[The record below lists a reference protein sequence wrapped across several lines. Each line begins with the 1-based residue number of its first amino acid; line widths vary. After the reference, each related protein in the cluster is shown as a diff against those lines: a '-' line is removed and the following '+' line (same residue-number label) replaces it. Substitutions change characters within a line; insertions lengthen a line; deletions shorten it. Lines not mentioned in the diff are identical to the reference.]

1 MPKIDKRKIYVYD
14 VNGELV
20 KVCKN
25 KESAANFANTSTSS
39 VIRSLKGLS
48 KSSHCGY
55 WFRWEE
61 DNNGLHFKNPKAIV
75 KKDKDGNILKKYYS
89 MSQAS
94 QETGISVSSISYLIK
109 GKMNKEN
116 FIQRYGFY
124 FDLYEEK
131 QEVKEVETKPKRQ
144 EYFINILV
152 GLVNGTLIDGA
163 TYIVNNIRFVY
174 NKNEQSLIADGNI
187 KIKRDS
193 YITLCDIEKPLL
205 TAKEKEFI
213 AMLKGNMSIIKTIT
227 KLKNYNG
234 MEYVMLKGDNDFYLI
249 LDEFKEGTQYTGLKL
264 NQIYEL
270 DKLGV
275 KTT

>member
-1 MPKIDKRKIYVYD
+1 MPKRDNRKIYIYD

-25 KESAANFANTSTSS
+25 KESAATFANTSTSS
-39 VIRSLKGLS
+39 VIRSLKGMS

-55 WFRWEE
+55 WFKYQDKEIKQEIR
-61 DNNGLHFKNPKAIV
+61 KSKAIV
-75 KKDKDGNILKKYYS
+75 MKDKDGNILKKYYS
-89 MSQAS
+89 MSQAYK
-94 QETGISVSSISYLIK
+94 ETGISVSSISYLIS
-109 GKMNKEN
+109 GKLNKEN
-116 FIQRYGFY
+116 FIKRYGFY
-124 FDLYEEK
+124 FDLYDEN
-131 QEVKEVETKPKRQ
+131 QEIVEKPKQQ
-144 EYFINILV
+144 EYFINVLV

-163 TYIVNNIRFVY
+163 TYIINNIRFVY
-174 NKNEQSLIADGNI
+174 SKNEQSLNADGNI
-187 KIKRDS
+187 KIKRES
-193 YITLCDIEKPLL
+193 YITLCDIEQPLL

-213 AMLKGNMSIIKTIT
+213 AMLKNNMSVIKTIT

-234 MEYVMLKGDNDFYLI
+234 MEYIMLKGDNDFYLI

-264 NQIYEL
+264 NQVYEL

>member
-1 MPKIDKRKIYVYD
+1 MPKKDNRKIYIYNVD
-14 VNGELV
+14 GELV

-25 KESAANFANTSTSS
+25 KESAATFANTSTSS
-39 VIRSLKGLS
+39 VIRSLKGMS

-55 WFRWEE
+55 WFRYEE
-61 DNNGLHFKNPKAIV
+61 KEIKQEIKKSKAIV
-75 KKDKDGNILKKYYS
+75 MKDKDDNILKKYYS

-94 QETGISVSSISYLIK
+94 KETGINVSSISYQVA
-109 GKMNKEN
+109 GKMNKNN

-124 FDLYEEK
+124 FDLYEEG
-131 QEVKEVETKPKRQ
+131 QEIVEKPKQQ

-163 TYIVNNIRFVY
+163 TYIINNTRFIY
-174 NKNEQSLIADGNI
+174 NKNEQSLIADENI
-187 KIKRDS
+187 KITRES
-193 YITLCDIEKPLL
+193 YVVLCDVEKPLL
-205 TAKEKEFI
+205 TEKEKEFI
-213 AMLKGNMSIIKTIT
+213 SMLKGNMSIIKNIT

-234 MEYVMLKGDNDFYLI
+234 MEYIMLKGDNDFYLI

-264 NQIYEL
+264 NQVYEL